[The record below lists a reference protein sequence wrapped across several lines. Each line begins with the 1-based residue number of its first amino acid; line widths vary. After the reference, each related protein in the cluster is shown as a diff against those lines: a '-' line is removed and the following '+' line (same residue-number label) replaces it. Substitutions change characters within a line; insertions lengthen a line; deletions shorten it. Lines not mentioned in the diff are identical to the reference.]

1 MTHDELKRITR
12 KTLAWARTIEL
23 IDVSPYFV
31 FYDVEKDAIKGR
43 PNAQRIK
50 KVFDEQY
57 AILEMAARLKE

>member
-1 MTHDELKRITR
+1 MTGHELKRTMR

-23 IDVSPYFV
+23 IDVSPYFF
-31 FYDVEKDAIKGR
+31 FYSVEKDAIKGW

-50 KVFDEQY
+50 KIFDEQY

>member
-1 MTHDELKRITR
+1 MTGHELKRTMR
-12 KTLAWARTIEL
+12 KTLAWVRTIEL
-23 IDVSPYFV
+23 IDVSPYFF